1 MPEVCLVVPCFNE
14 EQRLHVDAFLHFL
27 EGHPDVVLCFVDD
40 GSTDGTLR
48 ILEGVRARRPD
59 QVVVLPLSP
68 NGGKAEAVRQG
79 MLRSASEGRGRFIGY
94 WDADL
99 STPLDELD
107 RLVEA
112 FADPECLLVLG
123 SRIKRLGS
131 HIERRTV
138 RHALGR
144 LFSALASLVLGLPVY
159 DSQCGA
165 KVVRATAVPALFG
178 EPFLTRW
185 LFDLELVMRLRN
197 TPGMETLK
205 GATEVPLRTWIQVDG
220 SKLRAGHMLGVPW
233 ELVRIRRHYA
243 RPGSAPASGQ
253 GQ

>member
-14 EQRLHVDAFLHFL
+14 ERRLRVDLFLRFL
-27 EGHPDVVLCFVDD
+27 ESHPYVILCFVDD

-48 ILEGVRARRPD
+48 ILEDVQRLRPD
-59 QVVVLPLSP
+59 QIVVLALSP

-79 MLRSASEGRGRFIGY
+79 MLRSASAGRGRFIGY

-107 RLVEA
+107 RLVDA
-112 FADPECLLVLG
+112 LADPRCVLALG

-131 HIERRTV
+131 TIERRTV

-144 LFSALASLVLGLPVY
+144 LFSALSSLVLGLPVY

-165 KVVRATAVPALFG
+165 KVVRATVVPTLFA

-197 TPGMETLK
+197 MPGMETLE
-205 GATEVPLRTWIQVDG
+205 GATEVSLRTWIQVDG
-220 SKLRAGHMLGVPW
+220 SKLRAAHMLGVPW
-233 ELVRIRRHYA
+233 ELVRIRRHYTRRQA
-243 RPGSAPASGQ
+243 GPASGA
-253 GQ
+253 G